1 MISSDK
7 ENALQTT
14 KESDTLCLYIITIFH
29 FPFFRTMDK
38 FHLLVSKEDNGKW
51 PFSDKRQITRLR
63 RADNPSSE
71 SVKIDAKTD
80 SQLECPSKIKTVPF
94 SN

>member
-38 FHLLVSKEDNGKW
+38 IP
-51 PFSDKRQITRLR
+51 PFGQQRRQRKMAVFGQETDYPSETR
-63 RADNPSSE
+63 
-71 SVKIDAKTD
+71 
-80 SQLECPSKIKTVPF
+80 
-94 SN
+94 